1 MNGTS
6 EKGVNIMAFLYLITA
21 ILDLIVCILYGIRAI
36 SATTNFG
43 IGISIFCAICWG
55 ICFILNLLIS
65 IDKFKDK

>member
-21 ILDLIVCILYGIRAI
+21 LLDLAVCILFGIQATL
-36 SATTNFG
+36 ATTNFR

-55 ICFILNLLIS
+55 ICFILNLLTS
-65 IDKFKDK
+65 IDIFKNK